1 MGLFPGR
8 AGTPMRIGGYLRP
21 RVKEECAQD
30 PAVLKSCF
38 DKVGFTAYD
47 GKMLS
52 RCAELMGIVPSV
64 DFQFDIFPDGS
75 LGDTFGLSL
84 SFNEVL
90 PREAHACME
99 SGYGARLMGLLE
111 AWGLADERWRLLAD
125 AAFAQHIGYERE
137 DGSIGRLA
145 LCVLFNFAKVKFV
158 GGVAA
163 PAKFYLTCA
172 AEDLWP
178 GCARERHCGG
188 KGVAP
193 PCPTGIHRA

>member
-1 MGLFPGR
+1 
-8 AGTPMRIGGYLRP
+8 MRLTI
-21 RVKEECAQD
+21 
-30 PAVLKSCF
+30 
-38 DKVGFTAYD
+38 
-47 GKMLS
+47 LS
-52 RCAELMGIVPSV
+52 SK
-64 DFQFDIFPDGS
+64 
-75 LGDTFGLSL
+75 T
-84 SFNEVL
+84 L
-90 PREAHACME
+90 PLTL
-99 SGYGARLMGLLE
+99 GARSRAPMPRGVFCRT
-111 AWGLADERWRLLAD
+111 G
-125 AAFAQHIGYERE
+125 GE